1 MAPAVLYEEEVDL
14 QAEAVVETGLSPEVT
29 VASTTANPVTAPA
42 APVVAQASPAM
53 IEVWKNQRPALVE
66 QIARAEQEYKNHTG
80 TAEFDAYVASDACSA
95 MMGRLRSDAF
105 KGVERKFATHWGKL
119 FVGSLPDMVMRDFRK
134 YLRVEVL
141 FPTIRNANETDLLEG
156 IVIRSNNGHATS
168 LRLKFPQ
175 FKACDA
181 RFEVSRPIIFLYW
194 KTDDIWSVII
204 PGKKTYLQLQTF
216 YYEDKYQKRWETGEV
231 ISQVYLENMQRPSI
245 VQDFSFLEKAYDQLR
260 GHSTVLNQFRRL
272 ERRLAVLDRKIVA
285 WSKVSLP
292 EKQVN
297 ELLQRASMFEMQD
310 PAAPRG
316 LLLTGPPGTG
326 KTLIARS
333 VAESLQC
340 HFQQLSIADLKQQQ
354 LGASGQRVREV
365 WNQAR
370 NNQPAVIFL
379 DECEGILGRRGA
391 AETDVISADI
401 VQAFLAEWDGVAP
414 QARVWVIGATNHRD
428 MLDDAILSR
437 FGWEMPIALPGG
449 AERARIFLQEMEAVN
464 PGSVIPEEMA
474 SLTQGMSGR
483 DLRHLASQ
491 VRTLAYPNAP
501 AREHYLEAVKS
512 SRKAHNTKVDS
523 QASWETLVLA
533 PRVME
538 RLKLTCTLV
547 RDAETWRAQGVTVPR
562 SLLLTG
568 PPGTGKT
575 QIARTLANESGL
587 GFLAATTADV
597 KANFLGQSGNRV
609 KQLFERARANAPVIL
624 FLDELD
630 IIAPARTG
638 GNDALTDEI
647 VGQLLQELD
656 GIQSRDS
663 EVFLLAATNHIDQI
677 DPAVLSRFQERIS
690 ILLPDF
696 EARERLLTVL
706 LRKKRLAF
714 DVAEGART
722 LAAMS
727 EGKGMSGRDL
737 ESWVSRA
744 ERKAL
749 PRAIAA
755 GGPQHFALMV
765 EDFDSLETA
774 TTVSG

>member
-1 MAPAVLYEEEVDL
+1 VEGSEG
-14 QAEAVVETGLSPEVT
+14 QALMYDRTT
-29 VASTTANPVTAPA
+29 VAFYGVQRSLADHWGLIFTGRMPA
-42 APVVAQASPAM
+42 AMMKDFVAQ
-53 IEVWKNQRPALVE
+53 
-66 QIARAEQEYKNHTG
+66 
-80 TAEFDAYVASDACSA
+80 
-95 MMGRLRSDAF
+95 
-105 KGVERKFATHWGKL
+105 
-119 FVGSLPDMVMRDFRK
+119 
-134 YLRVEVL
+134 LRVEIAIPV
-141 FPTIRNANETDLLEG
+141 IENARASDPVQAL
-156 IVIRSNNGHATS
+156 VIQSSNTKTTHVRTTYS
-168 LRLKFPQ
+168 Q
-175 FKACDA
+175 FKAQDA
-181 RFEVSRPIIFLYW
+181 RFEVSRPVVFLYW
-194 KTDDIWSVII
+194 RDDLWSLII
-204 PGKKTYLQLQTF
+204 PGQNI
-216 YYEDKYQKRWETGEV
+216 YQQFGGFQYTDNKGKVWNSGEV
-231 ISQVYLENMQRPSI
+231 ISKVFLTNLRRPS
-245 VQDFSFLEKAYDQLR
+245 VVEKFAQLDQAFERLR
-260 GHSTVLNQFRRL
+260 AHGKVVNLHRRL
-272 ERRLAVLDRKIVA
+272 EKQLAALDRKIAA
-285 WSKVSLP
+285 WSKVLLP
-292 EKQVN
+292 EKQMN
-297 ELLQRASMFEMQD
+297 ELLQRSNMFEVGD
-310 PAAPRG
+310 KAAPRG

-326 KTLIARS
+326 KTLVARS
-333 VAESLQC
+333 VAESMQC
-340 HFQQLSIADLKQQQ
+340 HYQQLSIADLKQQQ

-414 QARVWVIGATNHRD
+414 NARVWVIGATNRRD

-437 FGWEMPIALPGG
+437 FGWEMAIALPG
-449 AERARIFLQEMEAVN
+449 APERARIFKQEMDSVF
-464 PGSVIPEEMA
+464 PGAVIPDEMG

-491 VRTLAYPNAP
+491 VRTLAYPSAP
-501 AREHYLEAVKS
+501 SREQYLEAVKS
-512 SRKAHNTKVDS
+512 SRKAHDTRVDS
-523 QASWETLVLA
+523 EARWETLVLA

-538 RLKLTCTLV
+538 RLKLTCLLV

-568 PPGTGKT
+568 PPGVGKT
-575 QIARTLANESGL
+575 EIGRTLANESGL

-624 FLDELD
+624 FFDELD
-630 IIAPARTG
+630 IIAPARMG
-638 GNDALTDEI
+638 GNDPLTDEI

-677 DPAVLSRFQERIS
+677 DPAVLSRFQERIP
-690 ILLPDF
+690 IPLPDF

-706 LRKKRLAF
+706 LQKKRLAF
-714 DVAEGART
+714 DMAEGART

-737 ESWVSRA
+737 ASWVSRA